1 MNFLSIIILTL
12 YAISLLAIF
21 LYTLGQV
28 HLVYHYFS
36 KKKSSQI
43 DAETWSDRPP
53 EAYLQVTV
61 QLPVYNERYVIN
73 RLINAVANF
82 NWPKEKLEIQVLDDS
97 TDETVQI
104 IADKVHE
111 FQQKGIDINHIRRD
125 SREGYKA
132 GALDYGMKQAKGE
145 FIAIFDADFI
155 PHDDFLLHTVP
166 CFEDEKIGMVQ
177 TRWGHLN
184 QHYSLLTQVQ
194 AFALNAHFTVE
205 QKGRNRAGY
214 FMNFNGTAGIWRRS
228 CIEDAGGWQHDT
240 LTEDLDL
247 SYRAQMK
254 GWNFQF
260 LEDVV
265 SPAELPVAVSALKTQ
280 QYRWT
285 KGAAESAR
293 KHLAN
298 VWKTDS
304 SLLKKIQ
311 ATSHLLSSSIFIFIL
326 LISVLSVPVLWIKN
340 VHPEL
345 NAFFIAASFFMIG
358 LLGWIAFYGAPFMRE
373 EEVTWGNVK
382 EFVVTFPLFLSLSMG
397 LSVHNSI
404 AVIKGY
410 WGKTSPFVRTPKFN
424 ITELTDSWTDNKYL
438 VKKLDSVSIVEGIL
452 ALYFLGGIIM
462 AIVVGDLGMLP
473 FHLMLFFGFG
483 TIFGY
488 TVYEKILKTTW

>member
-1 MNFLSIIILTL
+1 MSFFSIIILIIYT
-12 YAISLLAIF
+12 ISLLAIF

-36 KKKSSQI
+36 EKKSPEV
-43 DAETWSDRPP
+43 DKKTWADRPP
-53 EAYLQVTV
+53 EAYPQVTV
-61 QLPVYNERYVIN
+61 QLPVYNERYVVE
-73 RLINAVANF
+73 RLIESVAEF
-82 NWPKEKLEIQVLDDS
+82 NWPKKKLEIQVLDDS

-132 GALDYGMKQAKGE
+132 GALDYGMKHAKGE
-145 FIAIFDADFI
+145 FIAIFDADFT
-155 PHDDFLLHTVP
+155 PRDDFLLNTVP
-166 CFEDEKIGMVQ
+166 CFEDENVGMVQ

-184 QHYSLLTQVQ
+184 QHYSLLTKVQ

-205 QKGRNRAGY
+205 QKGRNQAGY

-228 CIEDAGGWQHDT
+228 CIEDAGGWEHDT

-254 GWNFQF
+254 GWDFQF

-293 KHLAN
+293 KHLAD
-298 VWKTDS
+298 VWKS
-304 SLLKKIQ
+304 NVSWIKKMQ
-311 ATSHLLSSSIFIFIL
+311 ASSHLLSSSVFIFIL
-326 LISVLSVPVLWIKN
+326 LLSVLSVPLLWMKN
-340 VHPEL
+340 IQPEL
-345 NAFFIAASFFMIG
+345 NTFFIAASFFMIG
-358 LLGWIAFYGAPFMRE
+358 LLGWVAFYGSSFLRE
-373 EEVTWGNVK
+373 DGVTWGNLK
-382 EFVVTFPLFLSLSMG
+382 EFVIMFPLFLSISMG

-404 AVIKGY
+404 AVLKGY
-410 WGKTSPFVRTPKFN
+410 FGKTSPFIRTPKFN
-424 ITELTDSWTDNKYL
+424 VTKLTDSWSDNKYL
-438 VKKLDSVSIVEGIL
+438 VKKLDVVSIIEGLL
-452 ALYFLGGIIM
+452 ALYFLGGILM
-462 AIVVGDLGMLP
+462 AFAVNDWGMLP

-488 TVYEKILKTTW
+488 ALYEKVLKKT